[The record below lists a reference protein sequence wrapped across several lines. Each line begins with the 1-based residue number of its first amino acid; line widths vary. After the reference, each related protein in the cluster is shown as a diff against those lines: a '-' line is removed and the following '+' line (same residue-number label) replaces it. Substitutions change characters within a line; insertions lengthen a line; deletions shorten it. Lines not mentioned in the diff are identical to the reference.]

1 MYRIG
6 TLVTVDGEQGVFE
19 IVEMRLRKDEPTLY
33 KLREKLNENY
43 IEIWEATENHFYHVK
58 CENCKYFQDGDSPI
72 RECEL
77 KNVWVRP
84 YDFCERFVDS
94 EWQK

>member
-6 TLVTVDGEQGVFE
+6 TLVVLDGEKAVYE
-19 IVEMRLRKDEPTLY
+19 IVEIRLRKDQPTLY
-33 KLREKLNENY
+33 KLRRKLNENY
-43 IEIWEATENHFYHVK
+43 IEVWEATEEHFDRVK
-58 CENCKYFQDGDSPI
+58 CENCKYFQEGDSPI

-84 YDFCERFVDS
+84 YDFCEGFVDA